1 MNTNSEPDALRSR
14 WTLEGTIPL
23 TGVAEGASWR
33 RARSVATGQSVVL
46 YIVHGDTAL
55 EAADAVRRAYL
66 VDDPH
71 LLPVQEIVVLDD
83 PRETS
88 SEQPSSGNAQGPTT
102 VVEYLLPPAPP
113 LAALL
118 ARGPLHPETARA
130 IIGEA
135 ATGLEAA
142 RRRGVRHQLLDSNRV
157 FVDTRSGAVLILGIG
172 VEAASHPG
180 LDRSREVASFQDT
193 AALVAL
199 LYRAL
204 TGRSPRHDAQGNVPR
219 PSTVVDTE
227 IPQDLDL
234 LCDLVLNESADE
246 IPETTRGLIEALEPW
261 QSIPVT
267 LEAYPRRAPQ
277 EPTPAGTP
285 EPSPSDAPEPSSELA
300 PPPVEATP
308 EAAPTE
314 DGAQPAAD
322 GTQDGGEGEDELLES
337 TALMQAVPDEDTIA
351 QAPSDSPTESPVESP
366 VESPAESSAAA
377 PGAGSASAAG
387 ATGAAAAS
395 GAAAATGAAGIAA
408 AAATPTQPTSGSESY
423 HYGSADADLT
433 SDGSAPDVDAS
444 PSAAA
449 EDQTNQAE
457 AADEAAKADA
467 ADEAARQAALAR
479 AEEARRASSEAKALV
494 TDLQLDEKRSSSP
507 FPGHLEITLPTRPQ
521 PTSGPAAPTDPA
533 AATGP
538 AANGA
543 ATHPAPSSAG
553 PSSEG
558 PPSAAR
564 SSEGP
569 SSEAPSAR
577 AAGASSA
584 LPAGGLTAGAAA
596 GTAAGAAAAAS
607 GTTAAGG
614 ANAADLPSRSSGTHW
629 PVAHGAEQA
638 DAPTLAP
645 DQSPSGSDVRA
656 QQPPAAPSE
665 ISVASTPDHSAPIP
679 AQPVVHSADE
689 QSVAPVPVSGRTA
702 SLAPVREDGPIVV
715 HGRDR
720 TRFDDTPDESTAPFA
735 RSSLLRDVVGVAVDA
750 DAPET
755 FTMGPRDEEK
765 RSLQSQ
771 WIIIGGAIVVMV
783 ALVIALTSIT
793 RDLSGI
799 LEDPLATSAPAAEA
813 PSAEQ
818 TGEAPVEPTAEATED
833 PALPA
838 PEVTGVELFAEGSD
852 REPDHTDQQELLTD
866 GDPATFWS
874 TKHYGSPDYGGLK
887 EGVGIRLNFAE
898 PSTLTAVTLTTAR
911 NNGGTIELRAVN
923 DDGSLGDVLSTGELA
938 GDGEVRLETPEPF
951 EAERVALWIT
961 ELPPDSNE
969 TGRFRARIA
978 EIQVE

>member
-1 MNTNSEPDALRSR
+1 MNTNTEPDALRSR

-23 TGVAEGASWR
+23 SGVAEGASWR
-33 RARSVATGQSVVL
+33 RARSVATGQDVVL
-46 YIVHGDTAL
+46 FIVRGDTAL

-66 VDDPH
+66 VEDPH
-71 LLPVQEIVVLDD
+71 LLPVQDIVVLDD
-83 PRETS
+83 PREASPEEPAT
-88 SEQPSSGNAQGPTT
+88 EDAQGPTT

-135 ATGLEAA
+135 ATGLEVA

-157 FVDTRSGAVLILGIG
+157 FVDTRSGAVSILGIG
-172 VEAASHPG
+172 VEAATHPD

-204 TGRSPRHDAQGNVPR
+204 TGRSPQHDAQGTVPR

-277 EPTPAGTP
+277 EPAAAAEDAADGSATSPSDTP
-285 EPSPSDAPEPSSELA
+285 EPSPPDAPSPMET
-300 PPPVEATP
+300 PPP
-308 EAAPTE
+308 AAPAE
-314 DGAQPAAD
+314 DGDD
-322 GTQDGGEGEDELLES
+322 GDEEQLES
-337 TALMQAVPDEDTIA
+337 TALMQTVPAQEPPEEDTLA
-351 QAPSDSPTESPVESP
+351 RTPSARSD
-366 VESPAESSAAA
+366 
-377 PGAGSASAAG
+377 G
-387 ATGAAAAS
+387 ATGAGLAGVAGTAGAP
-395 GAAAATGAAGIAA
+395 GAAGTAGVAGAAGIAA
-408 AAATPTQPTSGSESY
+408 AIAGPTESASGREDSHHGAADSEDSHAVADSSGPDS
-423 HYGSADADLT
+423 SAPK
-433 SDGSAPDVDAS
+433 SSAPDGGESPAAS
-444 PSAAA
+444 AGEDQAEEAAQRAA
-449 EDQTNQAE
+449 E
-457 AADEAAKADA
+457 
-467 ADEAARQAALAR
+467 AR
-479 AEEARRASSEAKALV
+479 AEESRRTSSEAKALV
-494 TDLQLDEKRSSSP
+494 TDLHLDEKRISSP
-507 FPGHLEITLPTRPQ
+507 FPGHLEITLPTRPH
-521 PTSGPAAPTDPA
+521 PTSDQT
-533 AATGP
+533 AAT

-543 ATHPAPSSAG
+543 AVQDAPSSG
-553 PSSEG
+553 DRSSAA
-558 PPSAAR
+558 PSAAT
-564 SSEGP
+564 
-569 SSEAPSAR
+569 PSAPGAGAL
-577 AAGASSA
+577 AAGATLAGAPAASSA
-584 LPAGGLTAGAAA
+584 AGD
-596 GTAAGAAAAAS
+596 S
-607 GTTAAGG
+607 TAAGG
-614 ANAADLPSRSSGTHW
+614 ATAADLPSRSSGTHW
-629 PVAHGAEQA
+629 PLARDAEQD
-638 DAPTLAP
+638 DAATLAP
-645 DQSPSGSDVRA
+645 AQPPEGSDVRA
-656 QQPPAAPSE
+656 QQPSAERSDSSLA
-665 ISVASTPDHSAPIP
+665 VTPDHSAPTP
-679 AQPVVHSADE
+679 AQPVLHNADD
-689 QSVAPVPVSGRTA
+689 QSTISGPVSGRTA
-702 SLAPVREDGPIVV
+702 PLAPVREDGPIVV
-715 HGRDR
+715 HGRER
-720 TRFDDTPDESTAPFA
+720 SRFDDAPDESTAPFA

-799 LEDPLATSAPAAEA
+799 LEDPLATSAPAAET
-813 PSAEQ
+813 PSAEE

-838 PEVTGVELFAEGSD
+838 PEVAGVELFAEGSD
-852 REPDHTDQQELLTD
+852 REPDHTDQQERLTD
-866 GDPATFWS
+866 DDPATFWS

-887 EGVGIRLNFAE
+887 DGVGIRLDFAE
-898 PSTLTAVTLTTAR
+898 PSTLTAVNLTTAR

-923 DDGSLGDVLSTGELA
+923 EDGSLGEVLSTGELA
-938 GDGEVRLETPEPF
+938 GDGEVRLEAPEPF
-951 EAERVALWIT
+951 DAERVALWIT

-969 TGRFRARIA
+969 PGRFRARIA